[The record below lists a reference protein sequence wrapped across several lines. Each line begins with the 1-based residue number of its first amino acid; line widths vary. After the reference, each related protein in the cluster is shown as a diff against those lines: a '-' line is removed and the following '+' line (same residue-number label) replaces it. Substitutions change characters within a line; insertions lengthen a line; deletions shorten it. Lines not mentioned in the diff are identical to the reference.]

1 MTTKTLTPEE
11 LRLQQ
16 LVPEIDR
23 NSDPYQRELS
33 NQIDEYNK
41 ETKKHEKISSDLNS
55 LEQVPHPEEPK
66 PVVKDTA

>member
-33 NQIDEYNK
+33 NQIDEYN
-41 ETKKHEKISSDLNS
+41 DY
-55 LEQVPHPEEPK
+55 P
-66 PVVKDTA
+66 